1 MMTDRRNLTI
11 SRGLAGDNF
20 LTNVCRLRALAMALS
35 VCAATYVFLDLN
47 TSLVGRA
54 AADEAEVAR
63 LVARHDQ
70 FKKHLAPLVID
81 RGDNLAYTKAADTIH
96 PEQTAFARQMDRGVY
111 MPVKDKVYVAVGY
124 GITSTTMIVGD
135 DGIIIIDSGENDRFA
150 AAVMKDFRKIT
161 DKPIKAIIYTHRHPD
176 HPFGSKGLGV
186 TEDDVKSKR
195 VRIFA
200 HKTFEDYLI
209 NDASVVGPILSIRT
223 ALASTLLPV
232 GPEGRVHQALGP
244 TFDVG
249 PVSLLQP
256 TDTFDK
262 ERDVEIAGIKMKLF
276 HAYGDAEDEIGVWFP
291 DLKHVH
297 GSETIQGETFPNMYT
312 LRGTKFRDPV
322 QWYKGVDNLLKYAKK
337 ADSYS
342 ASHMRPWVGN
352 TFIVERITNYRDAI
366 QYVHDQSVRLMNRGY
381 TREELADA
389 IKLPPHLAND
399 PWLGEYYGTV
409 AHSTRNIY
417 DGYLGWYQ
425 ADPTELATPGFK
437 EKAAAYVKALGGRDA
452 ILKMAR
458 AAIDDGNYGWAME
471 ILTHPIRINHGDMAA
486 RKLKAEA
493 MRKWAY
499 QQPNIY
505 WRGLALGGA
514 LELEDRLD
522 YTKVW
527 NFSAPDI
534 IKALPA
540 SAIIESMRVRL
551 DPKKAADAAM
561 TIGFKFT
568 DVGEA
573 NALEIRNGVAVYH
586 DALPEKTNATFV
598 ATKELL
604 DRILLGKT
612 NVAKAIVAGE
622 LKIKGDAG
630 AVEAFFGYFDPPS
643 SEPIKLVVR

>member
-1 MMTDRRNLTI
+1 MTDCRNSPKPFSQFSFFQVQKSGGGRMGVAI
-11 SRGLAGDNF
+11 
-20 LTNVCRLRALAMALS
+20 VKLS
-35 VCAATYVFLDLN
+35 VAAMLFSGSQA
-47 TSLVGRA
+47 SLISAA
-54 AADEAEVAR
+54 AADEAAVGRLEAR
-63 LVARHDQ
+63 YEP
-70 FKKHLAPLVID
+70 FKKNLAPLVID

-96 PEQTAFARQMDRGVY
+96 PEQTAFARQMGRGVY

-124 GITSTTMIVGD
+124 GITSTTMVVGD
-135 DGIIIIDSGENDRFA
+135 DGVIIIDSGENDKFGA
-150 AAVMKDFRKIT
+150 EVMKEFRKIT

-186 TEDDVKSKR
+186 TEEDVKSGK
-195 VRIFA
+195 VKIFA

-256 TDTFDK
+256 TDTVDK
-262 ERDVEIAGIKMKLF
+262 ELDVEVAGVKMKLF

-297 GSETIQGETFPNMYT
+297 GSETIQGESFPNMYT

-322 QWYKGVDNLLKYAKK
+322 QWYKGVDNLLKYARL

-342 ASHMRPWVGN
+342 ASHMRPWIGN
-352 TFIVERITNYRDAI
+352 AFIVERITNYRDAI

-389 IKLPPHLAND
+389 IKLPPHLKND

-417 DGYLGWYQ
+417 GGYLGWYQ

-437 EKAAAYVKALGGRDA
+437 NKSALYVKALGGRDKILAAAREA
-452 ILKMAR
+452 IANKQF
-458 AAIDDGNYGWAME
+458 GWAME
-471 ILTHPIRINHGDMAA
+471 ILTHPIRIDHQDREA

-499 QQPNIY
+499 EQPNIY

-514 LELEDRLD
+514 LELEGGLD
-522 YTKVW
+522 YSKIW
-527 NFSAPDI
+527 NFAAPDI

-540 SAIIESMRVRL
+540 NAIIESMRVRL
-551 DPKKAADAAM
+551 DPKKAATATT

-568 DVGEA
+568 DVGQA
-573 NALEIRNGVAVYH
+573 HALEVRRGVAVFH
-586 DALPEKTNATFV
+586 ETMPGRTDATLV
-598 ATKELL
+598 ATKDLL

-612 NVAKAIVAGE
+612 NVTKALADGD
-622 LKIKGDAG
+622 LKVEGDAA
-630 AVEAFFGYFDPPS
+630 AVKAFLGYFDPPS